1 MSVRDRLYESLNQLD
16 SFLADREEE
25 YDAVKLVRLRSL
37 LIRALYWTDRRIAES
52 YFERRERED
61 KGKTKRGGRKR

>member
-25 YDAVKLVRLRSL
+25 YDTVKLMRLRSL
-37 LIRALYWTDRRIAES
+37 LIRALYWCDRRISES
-52 YFERRERED
+52 YFESRDRGT
-61 KGKTKRGGRKR
+61 KSKTKRGRDRR